1 MKNSCEGYE
10 RILRAS
16 LKKQQEE
23 NNDCSPEKRSKHKDP
38 GKDAEWWCHVGL
50 DRDGFSLKYISDYK
64 GMEKGDFLLEYFG
77 ERINIQE
84 AEERERK
91 YDKDGTQ
98 MCYIFV
104 YRFNGK
110 QECIDATCTQGRLC
124 QYANDAYPEPPNCVM
139 KLKKFKN
146 QKPRLCLFAHRDI
159 NKGEELV
166 YDYGDDTINLW
177 WRKKVCFRL
186 SWIFDI
192 QDNSF

>member
-1 MKNSCEGYE
+1 MEPLFFYE
-10 RILRAS
+10 IKWYFVNLAS
-16 LKKQQEE
+16 
-23 NNDCSPEKRSKHKDP
+23 
-38 GKDAEWWCHVGL
+38 A
-50 DRDGFSLKYISDYK
+50 F
-64 GMEKGDFLLEYFG
+64 
-77 ERINIQE
+77 
-84 AEERERK
+84 
-91 YDKDGTQ
+91 
-98 MCYIFV
+98 IF
-104 YRFNGK
+104 YS
-110 QECIDATCTQGRLC
+110 IDATCTQGRLC

-166 YDYGDDTINLW
+166 YDYGDDTRNLW